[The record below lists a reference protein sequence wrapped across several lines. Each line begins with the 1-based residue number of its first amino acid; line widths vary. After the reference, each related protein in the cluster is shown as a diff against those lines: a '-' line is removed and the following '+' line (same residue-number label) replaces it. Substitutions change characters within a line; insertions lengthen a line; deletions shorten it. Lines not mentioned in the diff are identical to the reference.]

1 MLWFKSHRRFQEQL
15 SAYIDGEL
23 PEKDALALDAHV
35 ESCDACAREF
45 EELRLASAA
54 LQELPDVEAPRSFKL
69 SPADVARPAAPAV
82 HSLNSGLRLTGAGL
96 AAALAILLVL
106 DTGGIVGGG
115 RSARDDAERSALA
128 PVDANA
134 DKAMGGADA
143 LSESDSYESGSA
155 DGFFATESPMPEV
168 SGTPIGTP
176 LEGVGTDGGMGS
188 TSSVDSAPASG
199 GNEPTGTPLSADV
212 YSGPPVEESPAA
224 PTQLLP
230 ATGGETD
237 GTQVPL
243 DEHAASAGSDATP
256 TPTPT
261 ATPLPSESPA
271 DAAAE
276 LGPNGFEEQDTETLT
291 AMDSSVDSDDGPSAL
306 LVTEIV
312 LAALLGASVVGVA
325 AATHAERRRR

>member
-23 PEKDALALDAHV
+23 LEKDALALDAHV

-54 LQELPDVEAPRSFKL
+54 LQELPDVEVPRSFRL
-69 SPADVARPAAPAV
+69 SPADVARPAAPAA

-155 DGFFATESPMPEV
+155 DGFFATESPAPAAGETPDESSREA
-168 SGTPIGTP
+168 SGPDN
-176 LEGVGTDGGMGS
+176 VDG
-188 TSSVDSAPASG
+188 VDSAPASG
-199 GNEPTGTPLSADV
+199 AGEPTGTPSSVGV

-224 PTQLLP
+224 TTQLLP

-243 DEHAASAGSDATP
+243 EERAASAGSDATP

-325 AATHAERRRR
+325 AATYAERRRR